1 MRSLII
7 IVLLLSGFVLFAAD
21 SLNISLLTEIE
32 LSALRGVDVH
42 AGHVFAFAKS
52 PKLYSLE
59 YVCGGGLFLVDSLT
73 FSGFAMPGHSYL
85 SGRWIECAEGKA
97 YLADWTS
104 GFHVA
109 DISDHLALAL
119 DTTINSATTTRGVFP
134 SGDSLFVASNSI
146 GMHLYNISDGTAYIS
161 TMGVGSAVMDAIGYP
176 DGTVLIA
183 ESGADFSIWDLDMAS
198 SPIGWQSLSG
208 EAVKLGIKDNL
219 AFVASWGAGMHI
231 LDIADLT
238 SPSLVAS
245 VDLWDDEVY
254 DIETWG
260 ENHLVLA
267 VGSAGISV
275 VNLGTG
281 AAIWQEGYY
290 TPDGA
295 NIVDVAINAN
305 LAFAADTDGRLY
317 CFDLSELTSINETPP
332 TPDHFTIS
340 AYPNPFNAAV
350 TIAFDCHSREGG
362 NPEGVSV
369 EILDMNGRRIA
380 LIARRADARRGNL
393 LDDNEIA
400 ALPEVARNDAMGKC
414 VWQPAPSLGSG
425 VYLVRATIEDES
437 ISKRIVYL
445 K

>member
-1 MRSLII
+1 
-7 IVLLLSGFVLFAAD
+7 
-21 SLNISLLTEIE
+21 
-32 LSALRGVDVH
+32 
-42 AGHVFAFAKS
+42 
-52 PKLYSLE
+52 
-59 YVCGGGLFLVDSLT
+59 
-73 FSGFAMPGHSYL
+73 
-85 SGRWIECAEGKA
+85 
-97 YLADWTS
+97 
-104 GFHVA
+104 
-109 DISDHLALAL
+109 
-119 DTTINSATTTRGVFP
+119 
-134 SGDSLFVASNSI
+134 
-146 GMHLYNISDGTAYIS
+146 
-161 TMGVGSAVMDAIGYP
+161 
-176 DGTVLIA
+176 
-183 ESGADFSIWDLDMAS
+183 LDMAS

-317 CFDLSELTSINETPP
+317 CFDLSELTSIDETPP
-332 TPDHFTIS
+332 TPDNFTLS
-340 AYPNPFNAAV
+340 AYPNPFNSAV

-380 LIARRADARRGNL
+380 VIARRADARRGNL

-414 VWQPAPSLGSG
+414 FWQPAPSLGSG